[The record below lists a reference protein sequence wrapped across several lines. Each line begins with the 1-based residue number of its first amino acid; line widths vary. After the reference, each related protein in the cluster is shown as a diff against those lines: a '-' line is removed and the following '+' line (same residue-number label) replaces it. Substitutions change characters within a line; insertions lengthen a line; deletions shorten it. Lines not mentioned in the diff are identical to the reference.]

1 MEFFRDTNIDFLGK
15 KWYFLIFS
23 LIFSV
28 AGVLSMAFWH
38 GIPLGVDF
46 RGGTLVYVKY
56 AHTPDPSAI
65 HTEIERAGLKNA
77 RVQRYGQ
84 PGNNEVLIALDIQ
97 ETSEQALDKGKTQI
111 IQALESHAAA
121 GQAGPQQLQFVDRRE
136 LSFGEGPASPRIGRR
151 GQPAL
156 HRDSSGIVDYRDK
169 TKSGVLGSIDE
180 LKSVADPAV
189 VASLQESFFVSDFGI
204 RNVEIVGPQV
214 GQQLRKQAILAT
226 LYSLGGMLIYLGFR
240 FEWIYGVA
248 AVLTVF
254 HDTLITVGAFSL
266 LNWEISLTVIAAILT
281 LIGYSNNDTIV
292 VFDRIRENIKLL
304 RREKLADIVN
314 KSINQTLS
322 RTILTAGLT
331 FLTVLALFLFGG
343 EVLHGFS
350 FALVIGILI
359 GTYSSI
365 AIAAPILVAYQDW
378 RGGGARSRLP
388 CHCGRAAAR
397 RSRRKKLRSES
408 GPSGVKSLTCP
419 QRQEFAEGS
428 SERAGAKRMRSVSK
442 FS

>member
-1 MEFFRDTNIDFLGK
+1 VEFFRNTNIDFLGK
-15 KWYFLIFS
+15 KWYFLAFS

-28 AGVLSMAFWH
+28 AGLLSMAFWH

-56 AHTPDPSAI
+56 SHTPDPGAVHADI
-65 HTEIERAGLKNA
+65 DRAGLKNA
-77 RVQRYGQ
+77 RVQRYGLAS
-84 PGNNEVLIALDIQ
+84 NNELLIQLDIQ

-111 IQALESHAAA
+111 IQALEGRASSASA
-121 GQAGPQQLQFVDRRE
+121 GKLDLNNSSSLTIANYLLEKDPVHLGVDANPRYTAMAQA
-136 LSFGEGPASPRIGRR
+136 
-151 GQPAL
+151 
-156 HRDSSGIVDYRDK
+156 IVNDRDK
-169 TKSGVLGSIDE
+169 VKSGVLGSIDE
-180 LKSVADPAV
+180 LKGVVDPAV
-189 VASLQESFFVSDFGI
+189 VASLNDGFFVSDFAI

-226 LYSLGGMLIYLGFR
+226 LYSLAGMLVYLALR

-266 LNWEISLTVIAAILT
+266 LNKEISLTVIAAILT

-304 RREKLADIVN
+304 RREKLSDIVN

-343 EVLHGFS
+343 EVLRGFS
-350 FALVIGILI
+350 LALVIGILI

-378 RGGGARSRLP
+378 RTARGQRP
-388 CHCGRAAAR
+388 IAMPV
-397 RSRRKKLRSES
+397 RK
-408 GPSGVKSLTCP
+408 P
-419 QRQEFAEGS
+419 AEGK
-428 SERAGAKRMRSVSK
+428 G
-442 FS
+442 

>member
-1 MEFFRDTNIDFLGK
+1 MR
-15 KWYFLIFS
+15 S
-23 LIFSV
+23 
-28 AGVLSMAFWH
+28 
-38 GIPLGVDF
+38 
-46 RGGTLVYVKY
+46 
-56 AHTPDPSAI
+56 SAP
-65 HTEIERAGLKNA
+65 GLKNA

-84 PGNNEVLIALDIQ
+84 ASNNEVLIALDIQ

-111 IQALESHAAA
+111 IQALESHAVSGKQDLNNSSSLTIANYLLEKDPLHLGSGTDA
-121 GQAGPQQLQFVDRRE
+121 N
-136 LSFGEGPASPRIGRR
+136 PRYTAIA
-151 GQPAL
+151 Q
-156 HRDSSGIVDYRDK
+156 SIVNYRDK

-180 LKSVADPAV
+180 LSVTDPAV
-189 VASLQESFFVSDFGI
+189 VASLDNNFFVSDFGI

-214 GQQLRKQAILAT
+214 GGQLRRQAILAT
-226 LYSLGGMLIYLGFR
+226 LYSLGGMLIYLAFR

-304 RREKLADIVN
+304 RRDKLADIVN

-365 AIAAPILVAYQDW
+365 AIAAPILVAYQEW
-378 RGGGARSRLP
+378 RGGRGKPPVAMP
-388 CHCGRAAAR
+388 
-397 RSRRKKLRSES
+397 LRSGTGNRPAQPKEK
-408 GPSGVKSLTCP
+408 VK
-419 QRQEFAEGS
+419 
-428 SERAGAKRMRSVSK
+428 V
-442 FS
+442 

>member
-1 MEFFRDTNIDFLGK
+1 MHPERPTTSDQRLIFEGIVRSVEFFRDTNIDFLGK
-15 KWYFLIFS
+15 KWYFLTFS

-65 HTEIERAGLKNA
+65 HGEVERAGLKNA

-84 PGNNEVLIALDIQ
+84 VSNNEVLIALDIQ
-97 ETSEQALDKGKTQI
+97 ETSEQALDKGKIQI
-111 IQALESHAAA
+111 IQALESHATPGKQDLNNSSSLTLTNYLLEKDPLHLGTDANPRYTA
-121 GQAGPQQLQFVDRRE
+121 IAQA
-136 LSFGEGPASPRIGRR
+136 
-151 GQPAL
+151 
-156 HRDSSGIVDYRDK
+156 IVDYRDK
-169 TKSGVLGSIDE
+169 TKGGVLGSIDE
-180 LKSVADPAV
+180 LKSVADPAA
-189 VASLQESFFVSDFGI
+189 VASLQENFFVSDFGI

-214 GQQLRKQAILAT
+214 GHQLRTQAILAT

-281 LIGYSNNDTIV
+281 PSGSSNTDTIV
-292 VFDRIRENIKLL
+292 VVDRIRENIKLL

-314 KSINQTLS
+314 RSINQTLS

-331 FLTVLALFLFGG
+331 FLTVLALYLFGG
-343 EVLHGFS
+343 EVLRGFS
-350 FALVIGILI
+350 LALVIGILI

-365 AIAAPILVAYQDW
+365 AIAAPMLVAYQDW
-378 RGGGARSRLP
+378 R
-388 CHCGRAAAR
+388 
-397 RSRRKKLRSES
+397 
-408 GPSGVKSLTCP
+408 
-419 QRQEFAEGS
+419 
-428 SERAGAKRMRSVSK
+428 AKRTGRVVAEK
-442 FS
+442 VAPARGKANEKVKVKA